1 MADEQITVEWIAT
14 AKQMLDTIQK
24 VDARLDKQEKA
35 MQKLADTSKK
45 GVKEIAGSF
54 NALEQELK
62 ENEAALKRLVM
73 GSKEFDLQRQ
83 KVDTLRV
90 ALSRMKGELTA
101 GASAASTAS
110 AAAIGKIQQ
119 MAAGMIGLHQVVAAI
134 VAELDKVQQMN
145 LAAAGAQRTVEASIA
160 AMALNVGAANV
171 APARA
176 MIAENAPKL
185 GVTQEGLANMLAG
198 AMSAGAK
205 DLTEAMDLAGK
216 TLKLTAGD
224 AAKAGPIMSGML
236 TLAATTGNRDFKSTL
251 GQLSQFQK
259 AGRGEDFAMSINNMS
274 TAIAA
279 ANAKGERVA
288 ALGSE
293 RTLEMSAA
301 ISQLL
306 QDPTMAV
313 TGTTVRQM
321 VQKMDAFVPKA
332 SATLDDGTKSKLDPA
347 VITAFNGL
355 DTIDKRIDAMR
366 ADPEIAKQFLS
377 TIEQNQGKVAIR
389 EIVTGSDRAKAMMA
403 EAEATVTGPQQAK
416 VEYDALIAAISEQTL
431 ALRSQNRSAAN
442 VQGAATD
449 AASLRGIEGQVTQIV
464 QDTLDSVNMSGLDV
478 LRNREAAVVRAAA
491 AGDTAATIDAGIS
504 TLTAMQQQAFL
515 GGIGFGLPVG
525 GQVSAQDKQ
534 LMQDQ
539 IELLKNIRDELRQR
553 PAPQRA
559 APPAARPREAAL
571 PGATVP

>member
-14 AKQMLDTIQK
+14 AQQMLATIQK

-35 MQKLADTSKK
+35 MQKLGDTSKK
-45 GVKEIAGSF
+45 AADGAVNSF
-54 NALEQELK
+54 NRVEQELR
-62 ENEAALKRLVM
+62 ENEAALKRLAI
-73 GSKEFDLQRQ
+73 GSKEFDLQRK
-83 KVDTLRV
+83 KVDALRV
-90 ALSRMKGELTA
+90 SLAAMKSSMTA
-101 GASAASTAS
+101 GASAASTAMT
-110 AAAIGKIQQ
+110 AGIGKLQQ
-119 MAAGMIGLHQVVAAI
+119 MAAGMIGLHQVVQAI

-145 LAAAGAQRTVEASIA
+145 MAAAGAQRTVEASIA
-160 AMALNVGAANV
+160 EMALNIGAPNV

-236 TLAATTGNRDFKSTL
+236 TLAATTGNRDFESTL

-389 EIVTGSDRAKAMMA
+389 EIVTGSDTAKAEMA
-403 EAEATVTGPQQAK
+403 EAEATITGPQQAK

-442 VQGAATD
+442 IQGAATD
-449 AASLRGIEGQVTQIV
+449 AESLRGIEGQVTQIV
-464 QDTLDSVNMSGLDV
+464 QNTLDSVNMSGLDMA
-478 LRNREAAVVRAAA
+478 RNAEAGVVRAAA
-491 AGDTAATIDAGIS
+491 AGDTAATIDAGIG
-504 TLTAMQQQAFL
+504 TLEAMQQQAFL
-515 GGIGFGLPVG
+515 GGIGAGLPVG

-539 IELLKNIRDELRQR
+539 IALLKDIRDELRQR
-553 PAPQRA
+553 QPQRA
-559 APPAARPREAAL
+559 GLPAARPREAAL
-571 PGATVP
+571 PGALQP

>member
-24 VDARLDKQEKA
+24 VDARLEKQEKA

-45 GVKEIAGSF
+45 GAAEVAGSF
-54 NALEQELK
+54 NKLEQELK

-236 TLAATTGNRDFKSTL
+236 TLAATTGNRDFQSTL

-464 QDTLDSVNMSGLDV
+464 QDTLDSVNMSGLDM

-504 TLTAMQQQAFL
+504 TLKAMQKQAFL
-515 GGIGFGLPVG
+515 GGIGAGLPVG

>member
-14 AKQMLDTIQK
+14 AQQMLATIQK

-35 MQKLADTSKK
+35 MQKLGDTSKK
-45 GVKEIAGSF
+45 SAADAIGSF
-54 NALEQELK
+54 NKLEQELK
-62 ENEAALKRLVM
+62 ENEAALKRLAI
-73 GSKEFDLQRQ
+73 GSKEFDLQRK
-83 KVDTLRV
+83 KVDALRV
-90 ALSRMKGELTA
+90 SLAAMKSSMTA
-101 GASAASTAS
+101 GASAASTAMT
-110 AAAIGKIQQ
+110 AGIGKLQQ
-119 MAAGMIGLHQVVAAI
+119 MAAGMIGLHQVVQAI

-145 LAAAGAQRTVEASIA
+145 MAAAGAQRTVEASIA
-160 AMALNVGAANV
+160 EMALNIGAPNV

-236 TLAATTGNRDFKSTL
+236 TLAATTGNRDFESTL

-389 EIVTGSDRAKAMMA
+389 EIVTGSDTAKAEMA
-403 EAEATVTGPQQAK
+403 KAEATITGPQQAK

-442 VQGAATD
+442 IQGAATD
-449 AASLRGIEGQVTQIV
+449 AESLRGIEGQVTQIV
-464 QDTLDSVNMSGLDV
+464 QNTLDSVNMSGLDMA
-478 LRNREAAVVRAAA
+478 RNAEAGVVRAAA
-491 AGDTAATIDAGIS
+491 AGDTAATIDAGIG
-504 TLTAMQQQAFL
+504 TLEAMQQQAFL
-515 GGIGFGLPVG
+515 GGIGAGLPVG

-539 IELLKNIRDELRQR
+539 IALLKDIRDELRQR
-553 PAPQRA
+553 QPQRA
-559 APPAARPREAAL
+559 GLPAARPREAAL
-571 PGATVP
+571 PGALQP